1 MAWDHGGFCTMLEL
15 MKARVVLLL
24 AAACAR
30 GFCQNP
36 QPPAVTLAVDLLVPC
51 SGPHAGQPITVKGGS
66 ERLCLDGQPFL
77 TEKDVESAETRKNSS
92 GQPVVFLTFRQRA
105 AMRELQVTLKN
116 IGNHIAIV
124 LNGRVLST
132 PAIAAGSR
140 MLYLDGGFTQAQAL
154 ALVRGFYAQAPGR

>member
-1 MAWDHGGFCTMLEL
+1 
-15 MKARVVLLL
+15 
-24 AAACAR
+24 
-30 GFCQNP
+30 
-36 QPPAVTLAVDLLVPC
+36 
-51 SGPHAGQPITVKGGS
+51 
-66 ERLCLDGQPFL
+66 
-77 TEKDVESAETRKNSS
+77 
-92 GQPVVFLTFRQRA
+92 
-105 AMRELQVTLKN
+105 LKN